1 MTNRGSIRKRGESPL
16 FFIQPPTPLDISII
30 TNQME
35 KRNFSSGIVYGV
47 AARCKWGFP
56 RVIACKPIYRLK
68 PFPTTFWL
76 TCPYLVKKC
85 GELES
90 HGGVGALE
98 TFMLSRKA
106 AWKNY
111 NLDLRL
117 LRLSLLS
124 SPEKIFLRRYMKPK
138 WISLQRNLMG
148 GIREEE
154 KPTMKCLHLQVGA
167 WLATEYHPGQEW
179 LEEHVTCLDCDDP
192 SSFPCVRCSRNGG
205 NI

>member
-1 MTNRGSIRKRGESPL
+1 MTNRGSIRKRGVSPL
-16 FFIQPPTPLDISII
+16 FFIRPTTPLDIRVI
-30 TNQME
+30 TSQME

-56 RVIACKPIYRLK
+56 RVIACKPMYRLK

-90 HGGVGALE
+90 HGGVRSLE
-98 TFMLSRKA
+98 TFMLSRKV
-106 AWKNY
+106 AWKDY
-111 NLDLRL
+111 NLHLRL

-124 SPEKIFLRRYMKPK
+124 SSEKIFLRRYMKPK
-138 WISLQRNLMG
+138 WRNLRRNLMG

-154 KPTMKCLHLQVGA
+154 TPTMKCLHLQVGA
-167 WLATEYHPGQEW
+167 WLVIGSHPGQEW
-179 LEEHVTCLDCDDP
+179 LGEQFRCIDCDDP
-192 SSFPCVRCSRNGG
+192 SRFPCGRCSRNGG